1 MAEKKLTTKILLL
14 NGSQGTWAEK
24 KAYVLAKGEPAV
36 EFVPDTGDSLTSVKV
51 KIGDGIHSYETLPYI
66 GDEIAK
72 DLAALVLKVNGIEN
86 SLKTLGNEVFEIDAI
101 STQTDEDVLP
111 KVGKDGTSALK
122 SGSIAVIKRTIVE
135 KDEAKAI
142 EARYSYTA
150 YAYDGT
156 NWCAMDGNYSADN
169 VFFTDDMTVTTKVG
183 TIQTLTN
190 GKATFAVKGKSL
202 AQALNALLA
211 EEKDPATPA
220 KPSISSITAS
230 AMKAYEVGTSV
241 DVTYTINTSASSY
254 TYGPATG
261 VTFSNYVATLNGETK
276 NAKSDTF
283 STITVG
289 DNTNL
294 TISATADYSD
304 GAVPVTNLGNPCTA
318 KQIKSGTTD
327 AKTSSALT
335 GYRNWYTYVGTDNT
349 SAIDSTFIRT
359 KCTAKGTAKSAGNV
373 SLAVANGI
381 TRVLIVMPTGKLT
394 GTETTISG
402 YTKRLKECFDVAG
415 MNLDIFNA
423 SPSKFTQTTVSVMDA
438 SGSNGMDYIVYAYEN
453 ANGLSATTLNCT
465 IG

>member
-14 NGSQGTWAEK
+14 NGSQATWEEK

-51 KIGDGIHSYETLPYI
+51 KIGDGIHSYETLPYV

-86 SLKTLGNEVFEIDAI
+86 SLKTLGNEVFEINAT

-190 GKATFAVKGKSL
+190 GSATFAIKGKSL
-202 AQALNALLA
+202 TQALNSLLA
-211 EEKDPATPA
+211 EEKNPGTPS
-220 KPSISSITAS
+220 KPSISKITA
-230 AMKAYEVGTSV
+230 ANMKAYEVGTDV
-241 DVTYTINTSASSY
+241 DVSYSLTTSPSSY

-261 VTFSNYVATLNGETK
+261 VEFTGYTVTLNGETK
-276 NAKSDTF
+276 DTKSGSF

-289 DNTNL
+289 DT
-294 TISATADYSD
+294 TSMQIKATATYGD
-304 GAVPVTNLGNPCTA
+304 GAIPVTNLGNPCES
-318 KQIKSGTTD
+318 KQIKAGTTD
-327 AKTSSALT
+327 EKASDTLS
-335 GYRNWYTYVGTDNT
+335 GFRNWYTYVGTDNST
-349 SAIDSTFIRT
+349 AIDSSFIRT
-359 KCTAKGTAKSAGNV
+359 KCTAKGNAKNAADV
-373 SLAVANGI
+373 SLSVAAGI
-381 TRVLIVMPTGKLT
+381 TRVLVVMPTGKIS

-402 YTKRLKECFDVAG
+402 YSKRMNACIDVDG
-415 MNLDIFNA
+415 MGLDIFNA
-423 SPSKFTQTTVSVMDA
+423 SPSKFTQSTVSVMDA
-438 SGSNGMDYIVYAYEN
+438 SGKNGMDYIVYAYEN
-453 ANGLSATTLNCT
+453 ANGLAKTTLNVD